1 MEKKEAEKRIEYLR
15 EHIHYNNYRY
25 YVLND
30 PIISDAEYDELMKEL
45 IKLEGQYPE
54 LITPD
59 SPTQRVGAKPLEEF
73 SKVRHLVPMISLA
86 DAFNEGELREFDAR
100 IKRMLNINR
109 DIEYC
114 VEPKMDGLSSSLL
127 YENGILI
134 RGATRG
140 DGIEGEEITQNLK
153 TIKAVQIKLI
163 ESKYG
168 LPKLLEARG
177 EVYMNK
183 KDFKEL
189 NAEREKKGDQ
199 LFANPR
205 NAAAGSIRQ
214 LDSKITA
221 ERKLNIYFWGI
232 GVIEGVN
239 LKKQSEILDALTSWG
254 FRVNPLVKV
263 CVGIEEI
270 SDYYNE
276 ILAKRDSLEYEID
289 GLVVKVNSLDLQ
301 NKLGFTARAPRW
313 AIAYKFPASQC
324 STKINDITVQVGRTG
339 IITPVAILEPIYL
352 AGVTVSRATLHNMDE
367 IERKDIRIGDYVLV
381 ERAGDVIPAVI
392 KPIKERRSGS
402 EKKFLMPSKCP
413 VCKADVIKDGAVHRC
428 TNISCPAQI
437 KEAILHFVSR
447 PAMNIDG
454 LGEKI
459 VEQLLKNKIIQDIAD
474 IYYIKKEQ
482 LIELERFADKS
493 ASNIIDAIEKS
504 KDATLEKFI
513 YALGIRQVG
522 QHMAKVLAKHFGSLN
537 KIINAKE
544 EELLEIKEVGPE
556 TTESLVAFFKEKRN
570 RELIEKLLKAG
581 IRIKQKETKEELEK
595 LQGTIFVFTGS
606 LKTMTRD
613 QAKEIVEK
621 LGGRASSSVSKN
633 ITYVV
638 AGEEAGSKLEKAKAL
653 GIKIINEE
661 EFLNIIK

>member
-1 MEKKEAEKRIEYLR
+1 M
-15 EHIHYNNYRY
+15 
-25 YVLND
+25 
-30 PIISDAEYDELMKEL
+30 
-45 IKLEGQYPE
+45 
-54 LITPD
+54 
-59 SPTQRVGAKPLEEF
+59 
-73 SKVRHLVPMISLA
+73 
-86 DAFNEGELREFDAR
+86 
-100 IKRMLNINR
+100 
-109 DIEYC
+109 
-114 VEPKMDGLSSSLL
+114 
-127 YENGILI
+127 
-134 RGATRG
+134 
-140 DGIEGEEITQNLK
+140 
-153 TIKAVQIKLI
+153 
-163 ESKYG
+163 
-168 LPKLLEARG
+168 
-177 EVYMNK
+177 
-183 KDFKEL
+183 
-189 NAEREKKGDQ
+189 
-199 LFANPR
+199 
-205 NAAAGSIRQ
+205 
-214 LDSKITA
+214 
-221 ERKLNIYFWGI
+221 
-232 GVIEGVN
+232 
-239 LKKQSEILDALTSWG
+239 
-254 FRVNPLVKV
+254 
-263 CVGIEEI
+263 
-270 SDYYNE
+270 
-276 ILAKRDSLEYEID
+276 
-289 GLVVKVNSLDLQ
+289 Q